1 MPDNGHCHAE
11 DLAQKAA
18 VAYFGSEVL
27 AWLNIRERTVA
38 AAPTEHV
45 QTKVRHTY
53 EDFNYIMENG
63 EWYHFEFESGKVT
76 RKALK
81 RFREYE
87 ATTSYVHDVDV
98 VTYIICSD
106 AGQKVIEELNTG
118 INTYRVRMILLKDFS
133 VDEIIENLQ
142 RKAGSDILSQDL
154 IPIALSPLLG
164 GKMSMEQR
172 VRKSFQFLKEQYPQ
186 VGYEQIKSLVSI
198 LIMLG
203 EKFLGK
209 EKMEQFKE
217 EYNMTH
223 LSQLVFNDGFND
235 GFNNGKEAGLQDGI
249 RAMVRVCLSLELTRE
264 TILSKL
270 QTFFDMSEEKANEYY
285 DKFSAS

>member
-1 MPDNGHCHAE
+1 M
-11 DLAQKAA
+11 
-18 VAYFGSEVL
+18 
-27 AWLNIRERTVA
+27 
-38 AAPTEHV
+38 
-45 QTKVRHTY
+45 
-53 EDFNYIMENG
+53 
-63 EWYHFEFESGKVT
+63 
-76 RKALK
+76 
-81 RFREYE
+81 
-87 ATTSYVHDVDV
+87 
-98 VTYIICSD
+98 
-106 AGQKVIEELNTG
+106 IEELNTG